1 MLKQAAPDAAADPV
15 LARLIA
21 EGGSR
26 PWSNWPLLLALTLWS
41 PMWASAAYSPNHA
54 ALVNNMDYLAVVVPD
69 LAFAATVAD
78 AHRVRSWATKKSAL
92 QPCACRQT
100 WHYHVTISA
109 VYSDRTSR
117 CSRLLA
123 KKYSDRELLQHK
135 G

>member
-26 PWSNWPLLLALTLWS
+26 PWSNWPLLLALTLWG
-41 PMWASAAYSPNHA
+41 PVWASAAYSPKHA

-69 LAFAATVAD
+69 LAFAAAAAD
-78 AHRVRSWATKKSAL
+78 AQEVHSWAPGSL
-92 QPCACRQT
+92 PRN
-100 WHYHVTISA
+100 HVLADKRGIIMSPSQQC
-109 VYSDRTSR
+109 SDGTSR

-123 KKYSDRELLQHK
+123 KRYSDREPLQHK